1 MLQELEASSAKAESF
16 ALETTLAV
24 LSYLQHIRL
33 WKAQGYRI
41 SLFFLAFPTAERA
54 IPRVAE
60 RVRQGGHS
68 IPEAVIRR
76 RFVAGFQNF
85 LEHYQSAVNAWVH
98 YDNSGYMP
106 PVLNWGREQMSA
118 QDIAN
123 ARDPDLRASLD
134 ALKRA
139 AQQARRVAVQTNTG
153 IVIVRNDQLIH
164 ISARELRQSKAE

>member
-16 ALETTLAV
+16 ALETMLAV
-24 LSYLQHIRL
+24 LSYLQHIRR

-41 SLFFLAFPTAERA
+41 NLFFLAFPTAEAA

-68 IPEAVIRR
+68 IPEPVIRR

-98 YDNSGYMP
+98 YDNSG
-106 PVLNWGREQMSA
+106 
-118 QDIAN
+118 
-123 ARDPDLRASLD
+123 
-134 ALKRA
+134 
-139 AQQARRVAVQTNTG
+139 
-153 IVIVRNDQLIH
+153 
-164 ISARELRQSKAE
+164 